1 MKHKNKINKSIG
13 FYNNYAFKV
22 SKISY
27 LMVTTINKLWILN
40 ENINYTIKYMNEIF
54 QKDIKA
60 MILI

>member
-1 MKHKNKINKSIG
+1 MKHKSKINKSIG

-22 SKISY
+22 SKISN
-27 LMVTTINKLWILN
+27 LVTTINKLWILN

>member
-1 MKHKNKINKSIG
+1 ML
-13 FYNNYAFKV
+13 